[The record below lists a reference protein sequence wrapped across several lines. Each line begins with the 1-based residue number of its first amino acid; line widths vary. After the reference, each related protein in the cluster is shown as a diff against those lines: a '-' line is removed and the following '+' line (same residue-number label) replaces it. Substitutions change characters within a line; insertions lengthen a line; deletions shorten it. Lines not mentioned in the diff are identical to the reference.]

1 MFPRSLQCTAL
12 ATFALIFA
20 GVSAA
25 DYPQKAFE
33 AKTMSAALLALFGTD
48 RVEPSNDVQIEAG
61 LYSARFHVT
70 IAKPQRVA
78 LFATRL
84 KHLSFSS
91 GLIGPTD
98 ETPLVVVFD
107 LTERVRPYFNTGF
120 SLVPSALSWR
130 IDVVALAQGKL
141 YGASR
146 EIHNDRAYEGDFGGP
161 DCPNMLNPKTL
172 PQPLPAQNRAS
183 VVRAK
188 TIYGGRIT
196 LLGVGFKHPM
206 ESGWWVNG
214 TTCEKKPRHLIHALR
229 ILHGSERIGDVWMG
243 PGMGKHLSLM
253 LDGPRPGNELSIN
266 WRDTAG
272 TMYKLPHTIAPSD
285 GHALRDAAR
294 WNDAEWAK
302 RTLEE
307 GADVNFR
314 FRGDGNYA
322 RTALEYAAGSGS
334 VEVARL
340 LLAHG
345 ADVEAGNYEGAP
357 LLRAIASGN
366 PDMVQLLLTHGASL
380 SARQPGAGI
389 ASGDTPITAALD
401 GLPGLVPPKARA
413 EHALSRNRNQ
423 IIRLLIEAGA
433 DVNAKSRLGK
443 SPLALAREYHFTEA
457 EAMLRKAGAKE

>member
-61 LYSARFHVT
+61 LYGARFHVT

-98 ETPLVVVFD
+98 ETPLIVVFD

-120 SLVPSALSWR
+120 SLVHSARSWR

-146 EIHNDRAYEGDFGGP
+146 EIHNDMVYEGDFGGP
-161 DCPNMLNPKTL
+161 HCPNMLNPKTL

-183 VVRAK
+183 VVRAN

-196 LLGVGFKHPM
+196 RLGVGFKHPM

-285 GHALRDAAR
+285 GHALGYAAR
-294 WNDAEWAK
+294 WNDSEWAK

-314 FRGDGNYA
+314 FRDGKYVY
-322 RTALEYAAGSGS
+322 TALKKAAGSGS

-345 ADVEAGNYEGAP
+345 ADVEAGSYEGAP
-357 LLRAIASGN
+357 LFSAIASGN
-366 PDMVQLLLTHGASL
+366 PDMVQLLLTHGANL
-380 SARQPGAGI
+380 SVRQQGAGI
-389 ASGDTPITAALD
+389 ASGDTPLTAALND
-401 GLPGLVPPKARA
+401 HRLLVPEARA
-413 EHALSRNRNQ
+413 RHALSRDQ
-423 IIRLLIEAGA
+423 ILRLLIEAGA
-433 DVNAKSRLGK
+433 DVNAKSLLGK
-443 SPLALAREYHFTEA
+443 SPLALARENHFTEA